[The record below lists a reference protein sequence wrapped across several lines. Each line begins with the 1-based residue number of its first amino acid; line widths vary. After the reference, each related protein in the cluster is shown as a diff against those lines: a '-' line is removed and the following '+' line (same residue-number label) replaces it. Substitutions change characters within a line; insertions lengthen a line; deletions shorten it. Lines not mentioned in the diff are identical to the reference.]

1 MSTRLEDTQ
10 KVISYLDLYRHMITA
25 RELDALENEL
35 MKRGEAFFHV
45 SGAGHEGIAALA
57 PHLTPHDWL
66 HVHYRDKALML
77 ARGVTP
83 ESLFLGLF
91 GKDRSSSRGRQMC
104 AHISE
109 PALKILASPGPVGN
123 GALQAAGVA
132 SVVKNDPERPI
143 VLCAL
148 GDGMTQEGEVIEA
161 IGHAVRDGLPV
172 LFLIEDNSYAIS
184 TKTGGRT
191 FFSLPEGPADSFYSL
206 PITRIDGC
214 DIPSA
219 LEAFGGLVRG
229 MREDRKPRIA
239 VFEVERLTNHTNAD
253 DHRVYRSEEEI
264 RRIAETSDPIAH
276 LRRLLLEQ
284 GADETDLEELRE
296 RIGTELREI
305 ARQAQKSSDPK
316 PVFTAKQPLPTEI
329 TGRPEY
335 LGTETGR
342 TLTMLEAIRGVL
354 HERMGRDERITLF
367 GEDIE
372 DPKGDVFGV
381 TRGLTAQYPGRVVNS
396 PLSESC
402 ILGVTIGQAL
412 AGSRP
417 VAFIQFADF
426 LPIAYNQ
433 IFAELGSMYWR
444 TDGGWQAPVIV
455 MITCGGYKP
464 GLGPFHASSLE
475 ALGIHTPGV
484 DVFMPSTAADAAG
497 MLNAAFDSGRPTL
510 FFYPKICLND
520 RENGTSPDLERQ
532 FVPIGKARIVL
543 EGTDITLVGWG
554 NTVPLCRK
562 AAVSLAEAG
571 VSAEVID
578 LRSLS
583 PWDEAAVI
591 RSAEKT
597 GRLIVTHE
605 DNHSCGMGA
614 EVIATV
620 TERAKVPV
628 TVRRVTRADTFVPF
642 NFENQLEVLPSYKRI
657 LETASELLGYRV
669 TWVKEDVQSEGVF
682 PIPAVGSSP
691 SDESVTVIEW
701 HVKPG
706 DLVSEGALLAS
717 LEADKAVQE
726 LLSPAEGKVHEILV
740 PEGDM
745 VKVGTIVVT
754 LETADEERAPKPVT
768 KEDPGTPFFRKLG
781 AGTGNTTG
789 SPAPA
794 GGIGSAGP
802 GNGTSAAAGNGGMRV
817 HDSASSAD
825 RGGTV
830 KTATAS
836 DAVQRGT
843 VRPSGEI
850 GIAEI
855 TSACGSRIVSNDR
868 IAELCRDWT
877 AGDILKRTGI
887 ESRFWVSDDED
898 ALSIA
903 VDAVRKLLETPAVK
917 IERIGLIV
925 CATGTPVSITPSM
938 ACLIQNKISRDPEW
952 TPQAHDIS
960 AACSGYLYA
969 LQQAYDHVRH
979 YPDQDALV
987 VTTETLSRKL
997 DPTDPSTAP
1006 IFGDAATATLVTGRR
1021 EVIRARLYRP
1031 VLAANGE
1038 DGTTLSVPLESGAY
1052 VSMDGP
1058 KVFLEAIKSM
1068 TAMLKRAG
1076 DEASIPQDRIDLIV
1090 PHQAN
1095 QRIINAIRQKLSL
1108 RPERVYSNI
1117 RAYGNTSS
1125 SSIPLCIEKLFA
1137 ERGRGEILGLCA
1149 FGGGFTSGGAIV
1161 ELV

>member
-45 SGAGHEGIAALA
+45 SGAGHEGIVALA

-109 PALKILASPGPVGN
+109 PALKIMASPGPVGN

-132 SVVKNDPERPI
+132 SVVKDDPERPI
-143 VLCAL
+143 VVCAL
-148 GDGMTQEGEVIEA
+148 GDGMTQEGEVIEG

-172 LFLIEDNSYAIS
+172 LFLVEDNSFAIS
-184 TKTGGRT
+184 TKTSGKT
-191 FFSLPEGPADSFYSL
+191 FFSLPDGPADSFYSL
-206 PITRIDGC
+206 PITRIGGC
-214 DIPSA
+214 DIPAA
-219 LEAFGGLVRG
+219 LVAFDEIVRG
-229 MREDRKPRIA
+229 MREDRKPRIV

-264 RRIAETSDPIAH
+264 SRIAETSDPITH
-276 LRRLLLEQ
+276 LRSLLLGQ
-284 GADETDLEELRE
+284 GMDESELEELRE
-296 RIGTELREI
+296 RVRTELRET
-305 ARQAQKSSDPK
+305 ARRAQKSPNPD
-316 PVFTAKQPLPTEI
+316 PVFTAKPPLPKEVV
-329 TGRPEY
+329 GKPEY
-335 LGTETGR
+335 RGAETDR
-342 TLTMLEAIRGVL
+342 TLTMIESIRGVL
-354 HERMGRDERITLF
+354 KDRMGRDERITLF

-381 TRGLTAQYPGRVVNS
+381 TRGLTRQYPGRVVNS

-402 ILGVTIGQAL
+402 ILGVSVGQAL
-412 AGSRP
+412 AGKRP

-475 ALGIHTPGV
+475 ALGVHSPGV

-510 FFYPKICLND
+510 FFYPKNCLND
-520 RENGTSPDLERQ
+520 RENGTSSDLELQ
-532 FVPIGKARIVL
+532 FIPIGKARTVL

-583 PWDEAAVI
+583 PWDEEAVV

-620 TERAKVPV
+620 TERAKAQV
-628 TVRRVTRADTFVPF
+628 TMRRVTRADTFVPF

-657 LETASELLGYRV
+657 LETAAELLGYQV
-669 TWVKEDVQSEGVF
+669 TWVKDEVKTDGLF

-701 HVKPG
+701 HVTPG
-706 DLVSEGALLAS
+706 DRVSEGTLLAS

-726 LLSPAEGKVHEILV
+726 LLSPAEGTVHEILV

-745 VKVGTIVVT
+745 VKVGTIVIT
-754 LETADEERAPKPVT
+754 LETGDEERAPKPVT
-768 KEDPGTPFFRKLG
+768 KEEPGTPFFRKL
-781 AGTGNTTG
+781 
-789 SPAPA
+789 S
-794 GGIGSAGP
+794 
-802 GNGTSAAAGNGGMRV
+802 AGNGKTSGAI
-817 HDSASSAD
+817 HSAAGIRSAASGN
-825 RGGTV
+825 GGAHIPDAAV
-830 KTATAS
+830 KTEHGTPVKSGTAQ
-836 DAVQRGT
+836 DAAHLTPARPA
-843 VRPSGEI
+843 PSGEI
-850 GIAEI
+850 GIAAVA
-855 TSACGSRIVSNDR
+855 SACGSRVVSNHQ

-877 AGDILKRTGI
+877 ADGILKRTGI
-887 ESRFWVSDDED
+887 ESRFWVSEDED

-903 VDAVRKLLETPAVK
+903 YDAVRKLLDAPAV
-917 IERIGLIV
+917 ELGRIGLIV

-938 ACLIQNKISRDPEW
+938 ACLIQNRISQDPEW
-952 TPQAHDIS
+952 APQAYDIS

-969 LQQAYDHVRH
+969 LQQAHDHILH

-997 DPTDPSTAP
+997 DPADPSTAP

-1021 EVIRARLYRP
+1021 GVIRARLYRP

-1038 DGTTLSVPLESGAY
+1038 DGTTLSVPLEFGNF

-1076 DEASIPQDRIDLIV
+1076 EEASIAQDRIDLIV

-1108 RPERVYSNI
+1108 SPDRVYSNI
-1117 RAYGNTSS
+1117 RSYGNTSS
-1125 SSIPLCIEKLFA
+1125 SSIPLCIEKLLTER
-1137 ERGRGEILGLCA
+1137 ERGELLGLCA
-1149 FGGGFTSGGAIV
+1149 FGGGFTSGGAII